1 MSCVRSA
8 EADEGAQRER
18 VYFLEVVC
26 DESSCFGVVQLDTAR
41 QAALGE
47 LAKLRDDKLVEFSG
61 TELHCGYGWQ

>member
-1 MSCVRSA
+1 
-8 EADEGAQRER
+8 

-26 DESSCFGVVQLDTAR
+26 DESGCFGVVQLDTAG

-61 TELHCGYGWQ
+61 TELHCGCGWQRVPSLAREQSRAEQSRA